1 MSFDH
6 SRTLARWRSEKKRKR
21 ATDLHEVG
29 DYLISS
35 YESTSPDLAGAIAG
49 LFLKSESLV
58 LAKQEPTGSAESS
71 DASLG
76 FDLALAWVTW
86 HLAIDRRD
94 FATPY
99 TASSNKRL
107 LL

>member
-49 LFLKSESLV
+49 LFLKAKAWSWQSRSQRDPRKAAMQV
-58 LAKQEPTGSAESS
+58 LALTWLWRGL
-71 DASLG
+71 LG
-76 FDLALAWVTW
+76 
-86 HLAIDRRD
+86 I
-94 FATPY
+94 
-99 TASSNKRL
+99 
-107 LL
+107 